1 MLSYVLSICTRRQ
14 CRAVRVTEE
23 LQGDYL
29 RLGEAVREEHAPDL
43 FHEHVWARERGDDAR
58 PPVTQRLAARRSRY
72 AGVGVV
78 TVQRAR
84 ARARARAARARTIRP
99 LAVLER
105 RVRRASSRS

>member
-58 PPVTQRLAARRSRY
+58 PPVTQRLAAGRSR
-72 AGVGVV
+72 GESGDS
-78 TVQRAR
+78 TAR
-84 ARARARAARARTIRP
+84 APRANPTSCSSGA
-99 LAVLER
+99 
-105 RVRRASSRS
+105 SRSKSELAELKSE